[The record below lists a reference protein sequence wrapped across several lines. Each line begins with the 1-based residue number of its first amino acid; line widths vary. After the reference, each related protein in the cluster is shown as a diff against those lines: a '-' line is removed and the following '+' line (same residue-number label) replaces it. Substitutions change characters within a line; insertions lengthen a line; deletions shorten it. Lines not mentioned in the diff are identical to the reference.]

1 MATGLGRRLRA
12 GAGDLRTDGRGPVLA
27 AVAGAWFLS
36 IGVRLIYPAL
46 LPHLRTAFGF
56 GLASAGLL
64 LTALWMTYALGQLPG
79 GVLTDRFGSGR
90 ILLVS
95 TAATGVAVV
104 LVVASPSV
112 PWLFATTAVLALA
125 TALAG
130 PARLP
135 LLSAVFPAR
144 GGTAIWITQAAG
156 NLGNTLL
163 PLVGGLLAGVAT
175 WQLGLAFVLP
185 VVAVVTVAIW
195 WCVPR
200 SPIDRSATEG
210 DGLRAT
216 LRALRADFTSRSIGV
231 VMAIQVLGS
240 GSYQAFTGFYPTY
253 LVEVKG
259 VAPTHAAVLFGL
271 FFATG
276 TLVQPLSG
284 ATGDRLGERRGLLL
298 VLVPAGAAL
307 AVLPVLAGLPALA
320 AITVVLGV
328 MLGRS
333 TLALS
338 YLTKSL
344 TAEIRGTGL
353 GAVRTG
359 YQLLGAAAPFI
370 VGLLADTDLFDEA
383 FLGLAAVFG
392 LMVGCTLVL
401 PRDPT

>member
-12 GAGDLRTDGRGPVLA
+12 GAGELRTDGRGPVLA

-46 LPHLRTAFGF
+46 LPHLRAAFGF
-56 GLASAGLL
+56 GLATAGLL
-64 LTALWMTYALGQLPG
+64 ITALWVTYALGQLPG
-79 GVLTDRFGSGR
+79 GLLTDRFGSGR
-90 ILLVS
+90 ILLAS
-95 TAATGVAVV
+95 TVATGFAVV

-125 TALAG
+125 TSLAG

-135 LLSAVFPAR
+135 LLSAVFPDR
-144 GGTAIWITQAAG
+144 GGTAIGVTQAAG

-163 PLVGGLLAGVAT
+163 PLAGGLLASVAA
-175 WQLGLAFVLP
+175 WQLGLGFVLP
-185 VVAVVTVAIW
+185 VVAVVTFTIW
-195 WCVPR
+195 QYVPR
-200 SPIDRSATEG
+200 SPVDRSAAEG
-210 DGLRAT
+210 HGLRAT
-216 LRALRADFTSRSIGV
+216 LRSVRSDFTSRSVLV
-231 VMAIQVLGS
+231 VLAVQIFGS

-253 LVEVKG
+253 LIEAKG
-259 VAPTHAAVLFGL
+259 VAPTTAAVLFGL

-276 TLVQPLSG
+276 TVVQPLSG

-307 AVLPVLAGLPALA
+307 AVLPFLAGLPALT

-333 TLALS
+333 TLALT

-344 TAEIRGTGL
+344 SAEIRGTGL

-359 YQLLGAAAPFI
+359 YQLLGAVAPLL
-370 VGLLADTDLFDEA
+370 VGFLADADLFDEA
-383 FLGLAAVFG
+383 FLGLAAIFG
-392 LMVGCTLVL
+392 LMVGCSVL
-401 PRDPT
+401 LPPEPD